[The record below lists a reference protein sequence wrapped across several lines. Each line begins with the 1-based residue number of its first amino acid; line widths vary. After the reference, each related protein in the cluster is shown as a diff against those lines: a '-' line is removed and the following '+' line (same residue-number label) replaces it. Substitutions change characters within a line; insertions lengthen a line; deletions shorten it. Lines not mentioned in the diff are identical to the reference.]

1 MPEAV
6 IVSTARSPIGRA
18 FKGSLKDMRPDDL
31 TAQMVTAAMAK
42 VPQLSPDDIDDL
54 LLGCGLPGG
63 EQGYNMARVV
73 AVLLGWDQVP
83 GATVTRYCSSSLQT
97 TRMALHAIKAGEAD
111 VIVSAGVETVSR
123 FAKGSSDGLPDT
135 ENPLFNEAKERTA
148 KAAEGG
154 AGVWRDPRED
164 GRLPDVYIAMG
175 QTAENVA
182 SLRGVSRQ
190 AQDEFGVRSQ
200 NLAEKALANG
210 FWETDITP
218 VTLPDGTV
226 VSKDDG
232 PRPGTTYE
240 KVSQL
245 QPVFRPDGTVTAGNC
260 CPLNDGA
267 AAVVIMSDTKAA
279 ELGITPLAR
288 IVSTGVSGLSPE
300 IMGLGP
306 VEASRRALAK
316 AGMTI
321 GDIDLVEIN
330 EAFAAQVL
338 PSAEDLGI
346 DMDKLNVNGGA
357 IAVGHPFGMTGA
369 RITSTLVNSLRF
381 HDKQFGLE
389 TMCVGGGQGMAMIVE
404 RLS

>member
-6 IVSTARSPIGRA
+6 IVATARSPIGRA
-18 FKGSLKDMRPDDL
+18 FKGSLKEMRPDDL
-31 TAQMVTAAMAK
+31 TAQMITAAMGK
-42 VPQLSPDDIDDL
+42 VPQLDPSQIDDL

-73 AVLLGWDQVP
+73 SVLLGWDDVP
-83 GATVTRYCSSSLQT
+83 GATITRYCSSSLQT
-97 TRMALHAIKAGEAD
+97 TRMAFHAIKTGEAD

-135 ENPLFNEAKERTA
+135 QNPQFADAQARTA
-148 KAAEGG
+148 KAGEGG
-154 AGVWRDPRED
+154 TPTWHDPRED
-164 GRLPDVYIAMG
+164 GGLPDIYIAMG

-182 SLRGVSRQ
+182 GLRGVSRQ

-210 FWETDITP
+210 FWERDITP
-218 VTLPDGTV
+218 VTLPDGSV
-226 VSKDDG
+226 LAKDDG

-267 AAVVIMSDTKAA
+267 AAVVVMSDTKAA

-288 IVSTGVSGLSPE
+288 IVSTGVTGLSPE

-306 VEASRRALAK
+306 VGASRKALTK

-321 GDIDLVEIN
+321 DDIDLVEIN

-346 DMDKLNVNGGA
+346 DIDKLNVNGGA

-369 RITSTLVNSLRF
+369 RITSTLLNSLKF

-389 TMCVGGGQGMAMIVE
+389 TMCVGGGQGMAMVVE

>member
-6 IVSTARSPIGRA
+6 IVATARSPIGRA
-18 FKGSLKDMRPDDL
+18 FKGSLKDVRPDDL
-31 TAQMVTAAMAK
+31 TAQMITAAMAK
-42 VPQLSPDDIDDL
+42 VPQLDPAEIDDL

-73 AVLLGWDQVP
+73 AVLLGWDGVP
-83 GATVTRYCSSSLQT
+83 GATITRYCSSSLQT

-123 FAKGSSDGLPDT
+123 FAKGSSDGLEDT
-135 ENPLFNEAKERTA
+135 HNPLFTGARGRTE

-154 AGVWRDPRED
+154 APVWHDPRED
-164 GRLPDVYIAMG
+164 GALPDVYIAMG

-182 SLRGVSRQ
+182 GLRGVTRR

-210 FWETDITP
+210 FWESDITP

-226 VSKDDG
+226 VAKDDG
-232 PRPGTTYE
+232 PRAGTTYA
-240 KVSQL
+240 KVSEL
-245 QPVFRPDGTVTAGNC
+245 KPVFRPDGTITAGNC

-267 AAVVIMSDTKAA
+267 AAVIVMSDVKAA

-288 IVSTGVSGLSPE
+288 IVSTGVTGLSPE

-306 VEASRRALAK
+306 VEASRRALAR

-338 PSAEDLGI
+338 PSAEDIGVDL
-346 DMDKLNVNGGA
+346 DRLNVNGGA

-369 RITSTLVNSLRF
+369 RITSTLLNGLRF
-381 HDKQFGLE
+381 HDRQFGLE
-389 TMCVGGGQGMAMIVE
+389 TMCVGGGQGMAMVLE